1 MSVLALATLLH
12 GKGVGENNDT
22 GEMEKVVKNV
32 ILQVRYFSNDACV
45 NLWSNVLHDTWEV
58 VNISAILEISRL
70 KLR

>member
-45 NLWSNVLHDTWEV
+45 NLWSNVLHDTW
-58 VNISAILEISRL
+58 
-70 KLR
+70 K